1 MTNHETDSPSTLHT
15 PIEKRWMILHT
26 KARQEK
32 AVAKYLSASG
42 IEHDLP
48 LVERTTITR
57 GRKHRSE
64 VPLFSSYV
72 FVKGEKQ
79 AAYDAIATKRVASF
93 IEVNDQARLEEELA
107 AIHLALQ
114 SGFEVEEF
122 PKLAI
127 GSRARVTKG
136 PLLGVEGVV
145 IQEARRTCLVL
156 HVEMLGRGAAVEIE
170 RDLLE
175 EIED

>member
-64 VPLFSSYV
+64 VPLFSSYI

-79 AAYDAIATKRVASF
+79 AAYNAIATKRVASF

-136 PLLGVEGVV
+136 PLFGVEGVV

>member
-64 VPLFSSYV
+64 VPLFSSYI

-79 AAYDAIATKRVASF
+79 AAYNAIATKRVASF

-114 SGFEVEEF
+114 S
-122 PKLAI
+122 
-127 GSRARVTKG
+127 
-136 PLLGVEGVV
+136 
-145 IQEARRTCLVL
+145 
-156 HVEMLGRGAAVEIE
+156 
-170 RDLLE
+170 
-175 EIED
+175 

>member
-64 VPLFSSYV
+64 VPLFSSYI